1 VLPRKDEM
9 RRRKKV
15 IRESGTFPDKWTSYK
30 NENLKLKAQSGLK
43 LSQVL
48 GKNRFRQF
56 IRLNTA
62 SEFSTC
68 SDFGNYSGCFCF
80 LIINIMNL
88 CANYFWKDMVS
99 PICRK
104 H

>member
-43 LSQVL
+43 LAQVL
-48 GKNRFRQF
+48 GKNR
-56 IRLNTA
+56 
-62 SEFSTC
+62 C
-68 SDFGNYSGCFCF
+68 
-80 LIINIMNL
+80 
-88 CANYFWKDMVS
+88 
-99 PICRK
+99 
-104 H
+104 